1 MGFRRMKNSPLESTG
16 TETNQETELGNP
28 WQVVLFND
36 DVHSFDEVILQIQK
50 ATGYPPQKA
59 AELTLRAHENGK
71 ASIYFGSR
79 EACEKVDG
87 ILSAIKLLTRVEKT

>member
-1 MGFRRMKNSPLESTG
+1 MGFRQMKNAPLETAG
-16 TETNQETELGNP
+16 TETDQETELGNP

-59 AELTLRAHENGK
+59 AELTLRVHENGK
-71 ASIYFGSR
+71 ASIYFGVR
-79 EACEKVDG
+79 DACEKVDG